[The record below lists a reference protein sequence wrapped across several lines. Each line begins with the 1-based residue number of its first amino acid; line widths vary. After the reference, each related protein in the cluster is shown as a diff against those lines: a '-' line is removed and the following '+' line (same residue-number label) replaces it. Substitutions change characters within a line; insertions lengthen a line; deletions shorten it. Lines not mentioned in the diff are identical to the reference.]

1 MQEEAV
7 SNERII
13 KNVNGESS
21 APNAISDASE
31 YYGVIHFECL
41 CNGFNIVIDEPN
53 NINGD
58 TQHGDSENANLEFND
73 VYDNVRIH

>member
-7 SNERII
+7 SNETII
-13 KNVNGESS
+13 KNVSGESC

-31 YYGVIHFECL
+31 YYGVISFECM
-41 CNGFNIVIDEPN
+41 CNGFNIVTDEPN
-53 NINGD
+53 DINGD
-58 TQHGDSENANLEFND
+58 TQHGDSGNALKFND